1 MRDLGD
7 VLELLH
13 TSPDRWNSLRLAGKD
28 WIHIARNH
36 EAWEDSVRAMRRD
49 RGRASVTHFASI
61 NAVAEGEVPEELAVA
76 WRLWRAKPDKIRTE
90 FQVGTETVRAIL
102 VGPQWWSWTTSTG
115 LRTNGGDTSYSHGI
129 GPGDVLVDTPGL
141 SSVLRMRAVSRTTFI
156 SRSAYLVSAEP
167 APVDQNASTA
177 ILHALGAGA
186 DRYELVVD
194 AEIGVLMRSQAE
206 RGGQPFRVIEVEELR
221 LNELLDA
228 GLFSSDGLAN

>member
-1 MRDLGD
+1 VRDLGD

-13 TSPDRWNSLRLAGKD
+13 TSPDRWDSLRLTGKD
-28 WIHIARNH
+28 WRHIARNH

-49 RGRASVTHFASI
+49 RGRASVTRFTTVS
-61 NAVAEGEVPEELAVA
+61 AVAEGEVPEELAVA

-90 FQVGTETVRAIL
+90 FDVGTETVRAVL
-102 VGPQWWSWTTSTG
+102 VGPQWWSWSRSRG
-115 LRTNGGDTSYSHGI
+115 LRTNAGDPSSTHGL
-129 GPGDVLVDTPGL
+129 GPGDVLVDTPVL
-141 SSVLRMRAVSRTTFI
+141 SSVLRMRAVSRTIFI

-167 APVDQNASTA
+167 AQVDQNASTA
-177 ILHALGAGA
+177 VLHALGAGA

-221 LNELLDA
+221 FNEQLDA